1 MRLGLVVVAMLT
13 ALRGIAATEP
23 LEAQGTP
30 AHAPSDSALQGLE
43 QRLRRGAQRDTSR
56 AGRARTRTSALNA
69 VFASREDLRDGTTKI
84 AQCAVAEAARDDAA
98 LSTIEPRFRALFVQA
113 PSDGCSVGSFMRDTA
128 RVLWIES
135 LTDVTRSGSHDAD
148 ARPHSIEVTVQLL
161 HGPGYREF
169 AEYLLRPSGERWRVI
184 RFELTGMQF
193 IHEHSTSFVR
203 P

>member
-1 MRLGLVVVAMLT
+1 MRLGPLVGAVVT
-13 ALRGIAATEP
+13 ALTTIAVP
-23 LEAQGTP
+23 KSFEAQVTP
-30 AHAPSDSALQGLE
+30 ARAPSDSALQALE

-56 AGRARTRTSALNA
+56 AGRARTRAAALNA
-69 VFASREDLRDGTTKI
+69 VFSAREDLRDGTTKI
-84 AQCAVAEAARDDAA
+84 AECTVAEAAQDAA
-98 LSTIEPRFRALFVQA
+98 ALTTIEPRFRALFLQT
-113 PSDGCSVGSFMRDTA
+113 PSDGCSVGSFMGDTA
-128 RVLWIES
+128 RVLWIAS
-135 LTDVTRSGSHDAD
+135 LTDVTRSGSHEAD

-169 AEYLLRPSGERWRVI
+169 AEYLLRSSGEAWRVI